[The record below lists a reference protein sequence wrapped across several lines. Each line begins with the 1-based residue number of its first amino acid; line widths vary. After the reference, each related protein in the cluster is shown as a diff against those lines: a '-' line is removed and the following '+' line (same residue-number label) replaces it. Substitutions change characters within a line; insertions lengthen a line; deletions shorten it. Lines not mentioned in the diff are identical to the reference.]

1 MSESVAA
8 PIVANTK
15 IARTRGAERMA
26 RHRQRRR
33 NGLRSVTID
42 LRETEIDQ
50 LIRCRLLRPLA
61 GAIRLR
67 YGKPCTACS
76 IRCSGDAQLGKRGH
90 RVTHHDRVRSGCCGA
105 GSVGGRTA
113 SRG

>member
-15 IARTRGAERMA
+15 IVRTRGAERMA

-42 LRETEIDQ
+42 LREIEIDQ
-50 LIRCRLLRPLA
+50 LI
-61 GAIRLR
+61 
-67 YGKPCTACS
+67 
-76 IRCSGDAQLGKRGH
+76 
-90 RVTHHDRVRSGCCGA
+90 
-105 GSVGGRTA
+105 
-113 SRG
+113 

>member
-50 LIRCRLLRPLA
+50 LIRCWLLASANRGDPIA
-61 GAIRLR
+61 LR
-67 YGKPCTACS
+67 KAMHGLLDQVF
-76 IRCSGDAQLGKRGH
+76 R
-90 RVTHHDRVRSGCCGA
+90 
-105 GSVGGRTA
+105 
-113 SRG
+113 